1 MSGVRIP
8 PPRPSPS
15 GYATEKESS
24 LRVSAAGSLFALL
37 DGGCSSPGRA
47 PDCGSGGSGFETR
60 QPPHLFNGSDLLF
73 SSALL
78 FGGALGDFSRHRAL
92 PHGATLAGY
101 RLVGA
106 VRLGLE
112 ERKKEGAIHAPVRC
126 VSGLGLMAFRGH
138 LKHPCRPDMH
148 A

>member
-8 PPRPSPS
+8 PPRPTSF
-15 GYATEKESS
+15 GFATEEGVS
-24 LRVSAAGSLFALL
+24 LRVSAAGSLLALL

-60 QPPHLFNGSDLLF
+60 QPPHLFIGSDLLF
-73 SSALL
+73 LLALL
-78 FGGALGDFSRHRAL
+78 FGGAAGSFMRHRAMPHRRHTRRL
-92 PHGATLAGY
+92 PAG
-101 RLVGA
+101 GCCE
-106 VRLGLE
+106 VRFRRE
-112 ERKKEGAIHAPVRC
+112 KKEGAIHAPVRC
-126 VSGLGLMAFRGH
+126 VSGLGLMAFPGH

>member
-15 GYATEKESS
+15 GYATEKEGS

-60 QPPHLFNGSDLLF
+60 QPPHLFIGSDLLF
-73 SSALL
+73 SLALL
-78 FGGALGDFSRHRAL
+78 FGGALGSFMRHRAMPHRRHTRRL
-92 PHGATLAGY
+92 PAG
-101 RLVGA
+101 GCCE
-106 VRLGLE
+106 VRLRRE
-112 ERKKEGAIHAPVRC
+112 KKEGAIHAPVRC

-138 LKHPCRPDMH
+138 PKHVRRPDLDP
-148 A
+148 

>member
-15 GYATEKESS
+15 GYATEKEGS

-60 QPPHLFNGSDLLF
+60 QPPHLFIGSDLLF
-73 SSALL
+73 SWALL
-78 FGGALGDFSRHRAL
+78 FGSSLWHFS
-92 PHGATLAGY
+92 
-101 RLVGA
+101 LV
-106 VRLGLE
+106 VL
-112 ERKKEGAIHAPVRC
+112 
-126 VSGLGLMAFRGH
+126 
-138 LKHPCRPDMH
+138 
-148 A
+148 